1 MCLTEMSSKAQSREI
16 RGHPIDVLIGTY
28 DNIMSWISSGNISTS
43 DLQHLV
49 IDEADDFMDYRK
61 VADNEAFLKEFVD
74 QENGLTKCQI
84 ILAGAL
90 MHQPGFMRISEMV
103 PGIERYLNPRSHVP
117 LQHVHQRFCFVNN
130 KNKQLHVVKLLKNH
144 LQNSN
149 NEVQRP
155 LIFCNFTNS
164 AYWLHKHLISHGVD
178 NIYVGRGPSSKHRT
192 RLMRNEIPNTDY
204 PIVTTDSFAYGLDV
218 REIGLVVNYEFPFTY
233 EDYIR
238 RIGRTG
244 RMSSNSDNC
253 EAVSYVSYAR
263 DKALFNI
270 VKNSTV
276 QNECLAT
283 VLLSTNKY
291 GWFRN

>member
-155 LIFCNFTNS
+155 LIFCNFTNT

-291 GWFRN
+291 GWVRK